1 MSSGLAKSEVIAF
14 ASEVIALASAALF
27 FAADTPVKQTGRRE
41 RPPKISQLESAI
53 VEGWM
58 PGWRE
63 KLR

>member
-41 RPPKISQLESAI
+41 RPPKISQLE
-53 VEGWM
+53 
-58 PGWRE
+58 
-63 KLR
+63 